1 METKEQIISILADKL
16 GYEKSEINENQDFIN
31 DLGTDSLDIVE
42 IIIEVEKKFGLKIE
56 DEEVDEIKTVGD
68 LIQKVEEL
76 SKNK

>member
-1 METKEQIISILADKL
+1 METKEQIINILADKL
-16 GYEKSEINENQDFIN
+16 GYEKSEINENQNFIN

>member
-16 GYEKSEINENQDFIN
+16 GYNKSEINEKQDFIN